1 MRLGLHSMRTVGPKG
16 LRGDALAIAAAL
28 SLLGVVTSPSPRC
41 ENTSR
46 PMQAIYTCVGFTAAG
61 HFADLIERPLS
72 EEPQLTF
79 VLTDSVLSEIPA
91 DAFENVPVHIL
102 ELSNVT
108 VKSFGSAVG
117 DASGSE
123 GALISGGPE
132 DTLEKLV
139 FRDRS
144 SLPATWASMKNL
156 KKLKILRLFNMVALQ
171 LTSDFNALAD
181 SLTVVEVLQSTI
193 ARMDED
199 WLAGVRGLES
209 LVIRGCN
216 LKVFHRSMLT
226 RPAAHLWNLD
236 FVGNNLTTL
245 PEDFG
250 EGFPV
255 LRFLDLGSNSLMT
268 VSKASLAALIDA
280 PLEAIELGG
289 NPLVCDCAIK
299 HLQAFPSQLLSA
311 DCHAPESLR
320 RKLVHELTDEDLQCD
335 AVDAAR

>member
-1 MRLGLHSMRTVGPKG
+1 MRTIVPTVV
-16 LRGDALAIAAAL
+16 RGDLLAIAAILTLL
-28 SLLGVVTSPSPRC
+28 SVVTSSSPRC

-46 PMQAIYTCVGFTAAG
+46 PMQPIYTCVGFTSAG
-61 HFADLIERPLS
+61 HFADLIERSFS
-72 EEPQLTF
+72 EDPQLTF
-79 VLTDSVLSEIPA
+79 VLTDSVLSEIPPE
-91 DAFENVPVHIL
+91 AFENVPVHIL

-108 VKSFGSAVG
+108 VKSFGSTAG
-117 DASGSE
+117 DASGSDDV
-123 GALISGGPE
+123 LLSGGLE

-171 LTSDFNALAD
+171 LTADFNALAD
-181 SLTVVEVLQSTI
+181 SLTIVEVLQSSI

-199 WLAGVRGLES
+199 WLAGVSGLES

-216 LKVFHRSMLT
+216 LKVFQRSMLP
-226 RPAAHLWNLD
+226 RPAANLWNLD

-245 PEDFG
+245 PDDFG
-250 EGFPV
+250 EGFPA
-255 LRFLDLGSNSLMT
+255 LRFLDLGSNSLST

-299 HLQAFPSQLLSA
+299 HLRAFPSQLLSA

-320 RKLVHELTDEDLQCD
+320 RKLVHTLTDEDLQCD
-335 AVDAAR
+335 AVDGAR

>member
-1 MRLGLHSMRTVGPKG
+1 MRTIVPTAV
-16 LRGDALAIAAAL
+16 RGDLLAIAAILTLL
-28 SLLGVVTSPSPRC
+28 SVVTSSSPRC

-46 PMQAIYTCVGFTAAG
+46 PMQAIYTCVGFTSAG
-61 HFADLIERPLS
+61 HFADLIERPSS
-72 EEPQLTF
+72 EDPQLTF

-91 DAFENVPVHIL
+91 EAFENVPVHIL

-108 VKSFGSAVG
+108 VKSFGSTAG

-123 GALISGGPE
+123 DVLLSGGLE

-156 KKLKILRLFNMVALQ
+156 KKLKILRMFNMVSLQ
-171 LTSDFNALAD
+171 LTADFNALAD
-181 SLTVVEVLQSTI
+181 SLTVVEVLQSSI
-193 ARMDED
+193 VRMDED
-199 WLAGVRGLES
+199 WLAGVSGLES

-216 LKVFHRSMLT
+216 LKVFQRSMLP
-226 RPAAHLWNLD
+226 RPAANLWNLD

-245 PEDFG
+245 PDDFG
-250 EGFPV
+250 EGFPA
-255 LRFLDLGSNSLMT
+255 LRFLDLGSNSLST

-299 HLQAFPSQLLSA
+299 HLRAFPSQLLSA

-320 RKLVHELTDEDLQCD
+320 RKLVHTLTDEDLQCD
-335 AVDAAR
+335 AVDGAR